1 MSHSYA
7 ESGQLDHCHIT
18 YSVADSNHFFPLH
31 VQFFQQSS
39 QRVGLIYG
47 TRNDFQK
54 IWLGTENIQCSV
66 QSSFPMIF
74 QKRGFWCSFAQ
85 SLQSFVIRLLC
96 LGDGI
101 ALDYPIDGGF
111 TVYDVIVGTGRECFN
126 GDLRVVEILDLSDL
140 PAKRILSGMRKYLW
154 SSGVPLALCPLRCLC
169 RVFWRAPWPRRWIS
183 HNSDGN

>member
-1 MSHSYA
+1 MTRLCIQLVERYLRRTHFSYNCLFNSNCHSVFFIGSSHIVSTNLHGILRVSHSYA

-74 QKRGFWCSFAQ
+74 QTDQRFF
-85 SLQSFVIRLLC
+85 I
-96 LGDGI
+96 I
-101 ALDYPIDGGF
+101 ADQHTLTGCKINSGRKFRFLDYPQIIQPGF
-111 TVYDVIVGTGRECFN
+111 ILNMFIFR
-126 GDLRVVEILDLSDL
+126 RVRNN
-140 PAKRILSGMRKYLW
+140 RIIM
-154 SSGVPLALCPLRCLC
+154 
-169 RVFWRAPWPRRWIS
+169 IS
-183 HNSDGN
+183 E